1 MKDRSRRQRMIADLI
16 GRHTPDGS
24 PSVHSQEQLRDMLAK
39 SGVEVT
45 QGTLSR
51 DLRSLGVVKGP
62 SGYILPGGI
71 AGMGAASRVGPLPR
85 LTLTNEIEEAV
96 RQYSSAVGHAGTIV
110 VLRTSAGHA
119 GVVAVAID
127 RFPPKGVVGTVAG
140 DDTIFVAV
148 RSSAEA
154 ARLAK
159 YFRSLLA

>member
-1 MKDRSRRQRMIADLI
+1 MKDRSRRQRMIADII
-16 GRHTPDGS
+16 GRAAPDGT
-24 PSVHSQEQLRDMLAK
+24 PSVQSQEQLKEMLAK
-39 SGVEVT
+39 ADFEVT

-71 AGMGAASRVGPLPR
+71 AASGPIARLGSLPR
-85 LTLTNEIEEAV
+85 LTLTNEIEDAV
-96 RQYSSAVGHAGTIV
+96 REYASAVGHAGTIV

-148 RSSAEA
+148 RSAAEA